1 MTVNIRD
8 AQREIDEVIQK
19 HGAAAAGA
27 LLLEEVLSCKAR
39 GLLTT
44 DQALRLQQR
53 LNQHPLLLAEL
64 PHITSAVEFELR
76 CAIRPA
82 RGAKEKAIQE
92 RFFACLSR
100 YLPGA
105 EAANAPHRAEGIP
118 DGFVRYRGGLMP
130 VEVKAEHFNGRAL
143 SQLMG
148 YMRLYDTKGGIA
160 VAPRLTA
167 ELPPEVLFI
176 SVAIGDVSDPRF
188 DNVHR
193 YHESVLRDV
202 LPSTQK
208 KAA

>member
-1 MTVNIRD
+1 MTVNIPD
-8 AQREIDEVIQK
+8 AQREIDEVVQR
-19 HGAAAAGA
+19 HGATAAGA

-64 PHITSAVEFELR
+64 PRIASAVEFELR
-76 CAIRPA
+76 CAVRPD

-105 EAANAPHRAEGIP
+105 EAANAPHHAEGIP
-118 DGFVRYRGGLMP
+118 DGFVRYRGCLMP

-160 VAPRLTA
+160 VAPRLSA

-176 SVAIGDVSDPRF
+176 PVAIDDVSDPRF
-188 DNVHR
+188 GNVHS
-193 YHESVLRDV
+193 YHESVLVEVVQSQR
-202 LPSTQK
+202 